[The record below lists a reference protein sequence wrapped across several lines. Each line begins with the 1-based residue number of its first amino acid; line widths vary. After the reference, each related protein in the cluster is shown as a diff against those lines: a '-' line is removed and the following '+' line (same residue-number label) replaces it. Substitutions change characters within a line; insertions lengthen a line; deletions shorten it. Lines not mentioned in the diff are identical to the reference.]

1 MSAKFGP
8 AGNSESFAKMGYK
21 HSLQVPEYIEKM
33 GLDAFE
39 YQCGRGVNI
48 GQEKA
53 TELGALAKEKN
64 IALSLHAPYYISMSS
79 VEEEKRIHVHTLI

>member
-8 AGNSESFAKMGYK
+8 AGNSDSFAKMGYK

-48 GQEKA
+48 GTDKA
-53 TELGALAKEKN
+53 AALGKQRNDLRGSKFN
-64 IALSLHAPYYISMSS
+64 CCRYCLH
-79 VEEEKRIHVHTLI
+79 

>member
-8 AGNSESFAKMGYK
+8 AGNSISFSEMGYK

-48 GQEKA
+48 GAEKA
-53 TELGALAKEKN
+53 RLLGEKAKEKN
-64 IALSLHAPYYISMSS
+64 IKKIRKKLLHFSK
-79 VEEEKRIHVHTLI
+79 V